1 MESSFDSVVS
11 EGHDNEG
18 LQHQHQGRR
27 NKEGARFPGGVF
39 APHSTSV
46 VGASI
51 VTHDSIAT
59 VTDRLYRN
67 VKKAVVKKTA
77 NDALLSSLPT
87 DSLRWIKKRR
97 KINSSEKVALTH
109 FRERQLREIFRGL
122 DFDEMGTI
130 HLDLVKEAANYA
142 EVKLKPKKGKAVF
155 TNIQELFAAM
165 DTSGDSQ
172 IDFNEL
178 VSALCGSTKSAMDNA
193 TEQDVEM
200 LTLRFIEYADIRRRE
215 RAVAAVGLTISQVRS
230 ISEGMCRASTPLDA
244 RTGLPLLCE
253 TPPDH
258 ARYAHFRT
266 LFSSGGAPVTEGET
280 VESIHSTVV
289 EKAQRLMAST
299 ALSSD
304 NKTAKERMLDGF
316 YGEMARLRT
325 EELSDELGETPSLL
339 EARLARE
346 RDIEAVQKR
355 VREARLKTD
364 DESRRD
370 PEVRELYNRIREEK
384 RYLLE
389 MKRAPW
395 LPPVIAS
402 AVVGKPTIVPPLQS
416 PAKRQV
422 HAKLRAIAD
431 FVAAR
436 PNSPETRNGVRS
448 AKSVASFHP
457 ASSKSVANR
466 SLQSSNS
473 SIILFPP
480 TTFSRQYI

>member
-1 MESSFDSVVS
+1 MESSFDSVLS

-67 VKKAVVKKTA
+67 EKKAVVKKTA

-130 HLDLVKEAANYA
+130 HLDLVKGAANYA
-142 EVKLKPKKGKAVF
+142 EVKLKPKRGKAVF
-155 TNIQELFAAM
+155 TNIQDLFASM
-165 DTSGDSQ
+165 DGDGDGTV
-172 IDFNEL
+172 DFQEL
-178 VSALCGSTKSAMDNA
+178 VNALCGSTKSAMDNA

-200 LTLRFIEYADIRRRE
+200 LTRRFIEYADIRRRE
-215 RAVAAVGLTISQVRS
+215 RAVAGVGLPLSLVHAIN
-230 ISEGMCRASTPLDA
+230 EEKCRAPTPLDA
-244 RTGLPLLCE
+244 CTGLPLLCE
-253 TPPDH
+253 TPPDF

-266 LFSSGGAPVTEGET
+266 LFSIGAPVTEGET
-280 VESIHSTVV
+280 VESIHSVV

-299 ALSSD
+299 ASSD
-304 NKTAKERMLDGF
+304 NKTPKERMLDGF

-346 RDIEAVQKR
+346 RDIEAVQKK

-457 ASSKSVANR
+457 ASSRSVANR

-473 SIILFPP
+473 SKIFFSP
-480 TTFSRQYI
+480 TTFPRQYI